1 MKDDASS
8 TEVCHKLS
16 RVTARNPTRLSPT
29 PSFHVA
35 ILLARDSLLR
45 RILHKY
51 HMKNLKWILSA
62 TLHTIYLCIY
72 YVCYIFIPPKPTF
85 FWENLTHLF
94 HLNSTQMF
102 KTKQRNKGN
111 NILSR
116 IMHYVIKE
124 ISMSNKGNRFEKNA
138 LKNLLTHFQR
148 GILLENNIPIKKFQ
162 IFNLL
167 LGLWKFCN
175 FITV

>member
-1 MKDDASS
+1 
-8 TEVCHKLS
+8 
-16 RVTARNPTRLSPT
+16 
-29 PSFHVA
+29 
-35 ILLARDSLLR
+35 
-45 RILHKY
+45 
-51 HMKNLKWILSA
+51 
-62 TLHTIYLCIY
+62 
-72 YVCYIFIPPKPTF
+72 
-85 FWENLTHLF
+85 
-94 HLNSTQMF
+94 MF

-167 LGLWKFCN
+167 HNMKLGL
-175 FITV
+175 